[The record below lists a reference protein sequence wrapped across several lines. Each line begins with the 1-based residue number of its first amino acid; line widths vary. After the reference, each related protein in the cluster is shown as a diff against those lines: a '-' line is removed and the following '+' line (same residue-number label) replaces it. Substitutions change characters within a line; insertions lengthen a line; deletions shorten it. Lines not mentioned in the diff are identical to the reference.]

1 MYSDFCIDLR
11 IGDPIAM
18 SVHHA
23 YLKSDENFKGFFTSL
38 TKIGGKNLSSISFSL
53 IRKSRCKFAYFSI
66 V

>member
-18 SVHHA
+18 SVHHT

-38 TKIGGKNLSSISFSL
+38 QNLLEKICLAYH
-53 IRKSRCKFAYFSI
+53 SR
-66 V
+66 

>member
-38 TKIGGKNLSSISFSL
+38 TKIGGKKSF
-53 IRKSRCKFAYFSI
+53 
-66 V
+66 